1 MEQYSIQ
8 FTKSAQ
14 KELSRIPKKDQLRVI
29 TRIQELSKDP
39 RPVKSKKLTNEEK
52 YRVRQGNYRILYQI
66 KDEELII
73 VLVKIRH
80 RKEAYE

>member
-1 MEQYSIQ
+1 MGQYSIQ

-14 KELSRIPKKDQLRVI
+14 KELSRIPKKDQLRII
-29 TRIQELSKDP
+29 TWIQELSKDP
-39 RPVKSKKLTNEEK
+39 RPVKSKKLTSEEK
-52 YRVRQGNYRILYQI
+52 YRVRQGGYRILYQI

-80 RKEAYE
+80 RKEAY

>member
-14 KELSRIPKKDQLRVI
+14 KELRRIPKKDQLRII
-29 TRIQELSKDP
+29 TRIQELSRDP
-39 RPVKSKKLTNEEK
+39 RPVKGKKLTNEEK

>member
-1 MEQYSIQ
+1 MKQYRIQ
-8 FTKSAQ
+8 FTRSAQ
-14 KELSRIPKKDQLRVI
+14 KELSRIPKKDQIRII
-29 TRIQELSKDP
+29 TRIQELSKEP
-39 RPVKSKKLTNEEK
+39 RPAGSKKLTNEEK

-80 RKEAYE
+80 RKDVYE

>member
-1 MEQYSIQ
+1 MEQYSVQ
-8 FTKSAQ
+8 FTSSAQ
-14 KELSRIPKKDQLRVI
+14 KELKRIPKKDQIRII

-39 RPVKSKKLTNEEK
+39 RPVQSKRLTNEEK

-66 KDEELII
+66 KDKELII

-80 RKEAYE
+80 RKDAYE

>member
-14 KELSRIPKKDQLRVI
+14 KELSRIPEKDQFRI
-29 TRIQELSKDP
+29 ISRIQELSRDP
-39 RPVKSKKLTNEEK
+39 RPAKSKKLTNEEK